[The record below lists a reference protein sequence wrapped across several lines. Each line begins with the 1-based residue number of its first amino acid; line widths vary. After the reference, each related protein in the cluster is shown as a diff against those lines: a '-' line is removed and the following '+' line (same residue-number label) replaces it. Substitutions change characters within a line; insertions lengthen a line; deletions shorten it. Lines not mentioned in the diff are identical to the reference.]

1 MSSLSDPTRTKSR
14 PLRCFLVEDSPLIR
28 QNLISTLE
36 ELLGVEVPGWAED
49 EASALRWLRNT
60 STDCDI
66 AVIDIFL
73 KSGSGLEVLRQVR
86 PLRPDTKLVVLT
98 NFATADMRRR
108 CLDLGADRVFD
119 KSAELEELLAYFD
132 DLAGMARPS

>member
-1 MSSLSDPTRTKSR
+1 MSPLSDPSLTQSR
-14 PLRCFLVEDSPLIR
+14 PLRCFLVEDSQLIR

-36 ELLGVEVPGWAED
+36 EMLGVEVSGWAED
-49 EASALRWLRNT
+49 EASAMRWLRNT
-60 STDCDI
+60 GAGCDI

-73 KSGSGLEVLRQVR
+73 KSGSGLEVLRQAR
-86 PLRPDTKLVVLT
+86 PLLPHTKLVVLT

-108 CLDLGADRVFD
+108 CLELGADQVFD

-132 DLAGMARPS
+132 DLASTARPS